1 MKIDLSV
8 IVDEKIL
15 KVMASMAS
23 QGEIASVA
31 KFGHI
36 GTHFDVMDKQ
46 FSLENTERRGIIFDV
61 RDVKDREIEIND
73 INMDDIMVDDF
84 VIFCSG
90 FLEKKK
96 FGTPEYFRSKIE
108 LSNELITDLV
118 NKRVSMIGIDFPA
131 VRNPSEHLKADQY
144 CADNEIF
151 IVENLANLEK
161 LVREVKGNTFVVHT
175 YPINYIGMTG
185 LPCRII
191 AEILINEK

>member
-61 RDVKDREIEIND
+61 RDVKDREIEIVKKLHSLD
-73 INMDDIMVDDF
+73 TPI
-84 VIFCSG
+84 
-90 FLEKKK
+90 EK
-96 FGTPEYFRSKIE
+96 
-108 LSNELITDLV
+108 
-118 NKRVSMIGIDFPA
+118 
-131 VRNPSEHLKADQY
+131 
-144 CADNEIF
+144 
-151 IVENLANLEK
+151 
-161 LVREVKGNTFVVHT
+161 
-175 YPINYIGMTG
+175 
-185 LPCRII
+185 I
-191 AEILINEK
+191 AEIVELSTEEVKKIIK